1 MPDNTLF
8 PERWLAAR
16 KAVRPDS
23 ETLASI
29 HAVLTEA
36 GLDEARL
43 LARLKAL
50 SMSTNSRQER

>member
-1 MPDNTLF
+1 MPDNTPF

-16 KAVRPDS
+16 KAARTHSD
-23 ETLASI
+23 TLASI
-29 HAVLTEA
+29 ESALMDE

-50 SMSTNSRQER
+50 TTTNNTRQDQ